1 MNARMLFNT
10 SAAIEFLTGIGIF
23 IAPAFAAGLLP
34 GDGLNESGLAV
45 TRILGIGL
53 LSLGVSTWEL
63 ADLPVR
69 NTTRIGLT
77 TYTLGAAAFLAVIG
91 LSGATIGTMLW
102 PAFGLH
108 ALIGAA
114 MLFIL
119 FK

>member
-10 SAAIEFLTGIGIF
+10 SAAIEFLTGIGLF
-23 IAPAFAAGLLP
+23 VAPAAAAGLLP

-53 LSLGVSTWEL
+53 VSLGIATWEL
-63 ADLPVR
+63 AGAPAR
-69 NTTRIGLT
+69 NSTRIGLC
-77 TYTLGAAAFLAVIG
+77 TYNLGAAAFLTVIG
-91 LSGATIGTMLW
+91 LSGAAVGAFLW

-119 FK
+119 FR